1 MGLGKIDFERIVMC
15 AAEVGISDIH
25 IAEGEPVYWRRC
37 GCLSPLREFIPT
49 AEDIRIVAK
58 KIDYYGK
65 GFKYSLGI

>member
-49 AEDIRIVAK
+49 AEDIF
-58 KIDYYGK
+58 KIFQRFVTEADM
-65 GFKYSLGI
+65 